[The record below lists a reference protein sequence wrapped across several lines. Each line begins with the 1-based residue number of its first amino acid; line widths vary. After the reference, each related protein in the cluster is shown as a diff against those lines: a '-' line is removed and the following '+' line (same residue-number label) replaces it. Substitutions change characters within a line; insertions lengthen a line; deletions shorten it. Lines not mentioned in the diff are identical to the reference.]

1 MNKTH
6 IVRNQKEKQL
16 TSKEDVGEE
25 CRYKEK
31 MMKLKLLDLGKVVIV
46 WETNVDRK
54 TYSMH
59 KGKEP

>member
-46 WETNVDRK
+46 
-54 TYSMH
+54 
-59 KGKEP
+59 